1 MQAQC
6 RIVIALVVAV
16 AVFGAAAATALAAGN
31 PDRQPLGPAPDATI
45 QCPQGYSGVLHDQIN
60 NEYVKT
66 HVEADGTVRQQ
77 VNGRLLE
84 TFTGNGKVVTF
95 NGSGPGTI
103 TFFPDHSITA
113 IFQGLTVRVPRA
125 LDGLWVYTGRVSVDP
140 ATGNILSHS
149 GSVRDICAELA

>member
-1 MQAQC
+1 MQAPR
-6 RIVIALVVAV
+6 RIAFALVIAT
-16 AVFGAAAATALAAGN
+16 AVFAAAAATALAGGN
-31 PDRQPLGPAPDATI
+31 PGRQPLGPGPDVTI
-45 QCPQGYSGVLHDQIN
+45 QCPQGYTGVLHDQVNI
-60 NEYVKT
+60 EYVKT
-66 HVEADGTVRQQ
+66 HVEADGTLREQI
-77 VNGRLLE
+77 NGRLLE

-149 GSVRDICAELA
+149 GTIRDICAELA